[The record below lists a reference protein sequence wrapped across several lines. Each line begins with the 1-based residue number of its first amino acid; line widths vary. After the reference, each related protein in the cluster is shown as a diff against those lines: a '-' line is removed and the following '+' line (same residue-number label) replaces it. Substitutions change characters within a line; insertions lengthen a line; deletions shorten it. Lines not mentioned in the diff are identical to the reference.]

1 MDIISLA
8 PLRHNVKYKSWISR
22 YSQSGPGA
30 IHLSG
35 FDCIYLY
42 MYKPNIVIVVVVNE
56 TLSGGFVVVN
66 ETLSGGWINLPSVL

>member
-8 PLRHNVKYKSWISR
+8 PLRHNVMYKSWISR

-30 IHLSG
+30 VHLSG

-42 MYKPNIVIVVVVNE
+42 MYKPNIVVVVVVNE
-56 TLSGGFVVVN
+56 TLSGGLRLN
-66 ETLSGGWINLPSVL
+66 S